1 MLRFLKLLKEHT
13 QSFTHTRVL
22 PERAQVGTG
31 VPEVSEAVGGS
42 VGRLH
47 PAVLSPRFG
56 CLSTL
61 VLVLLALDVLRIRLD
76 PVALC
81 VAAGVHC

>member
-1 MLRFLKLLKEHT
+1 M
-13 QSFTHTRVL
+13 
-22 PERAQVGTG
+22 GTG

-47 PAVLSPRFG
+47 PPVLSPRLG

-61 VLVLLALDVLRIRLD
+61 VLVLLALDVLRVRLD

-81 VAAGVHC
+81 VAAGVHR